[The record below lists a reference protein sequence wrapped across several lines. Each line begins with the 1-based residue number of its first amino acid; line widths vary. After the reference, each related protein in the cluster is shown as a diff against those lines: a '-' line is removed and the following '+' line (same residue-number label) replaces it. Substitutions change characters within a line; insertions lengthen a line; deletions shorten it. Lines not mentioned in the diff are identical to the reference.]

1 MNLAHSR
8 LTVVALLVASLAVAP
23 AAAEG
28 AKKKP
33 KPCSRKGSTTV
44 AASSKLRIYE
54 VGGYD
59 RTVFGCL
66 RSTNKRM
73 IVARYSS
80 CDCSTSDEP
89 QPTIWLNRET
99 VAANEYGC
107 PPPGAGDEC
116 SGIVASFDVR
126 RRVKRYA
133 EVVPGG
139 IVDNLVL
146 KPNGSFAYIAADTV
160 RKADSAGVGQ
170 LDAGPGVE
178 EGSLARAGSI
188 VYWTK
193 AGQAFSTRLQ

>member
-1 MNLAHSR
+1 MNLAHGR
-8 LTVVALLVASLAVAP
+8 LTLVALLAGALALAP
-23 AAAEG
+23 AAEG

-44 AASSKLRIYE
+44 AASSKLRVYE
-54 VGGYD
+54 VGSYD
-59 RTVFGCL
+59 RVVYSCL

-73 IVARYSS
+73 VVARYSS

-107 PPPGAGDEC
+107 PPPGGGTEC
-116 SGIVASFDVR
+116 NGIVASFDAR

-139 IVDNLVL
+139 IVDNLTL
-146 KPNGSFAYIAADTV
+146 KPNGAFAYIAADTV
-160 RKADSAGVGQ
+160 RKADAAGVGQ
-170 LDAGPGVE
+170 IDAGPGVE

-193 AGQAFSTRLQ
+193 AGQAYSVRLQ

>member
-8 LTVVALLVASLAVAP
+8 LTLVALLAGALALAP
-23 AAAEG
+23 AAEG
-28 AKKKP
+28 AKKKS
-33 KPCSRKGSTTV
+33 KPCSRKGSTTI
-44 AASSKLRIYE
+44 AASSKLRVFE

-59 RTVFGCL
+59 RVVYSCL

-73 IVARYSS
+73 VVARYSS

-89 QPTIWLNRET
+89 QPKIWLNRET

-107 PPPGAGDEC
+107 PPPGGGTEC
-116 SGIVASFDVR
+116 NGIVASFDAR

-139 IVDNLVL
+139 IVDNLTL
-146 KPNGSFAYIAADTV
+146 KPNGAFAYIAADTV
-160 RKADSAGVGQ
+160 RKADAAGVGQ
-170 LDAGPGVE
+170 IDAGPGVE

-193 AGQAFSTRLQ
+193 AGQAYSVRLQ

>member
-1 MNLAHSR
+1 MNLAYSR
-8 LTVVALLVASLAVAP
+8 LTVVALLVASLALAP

-33 KPCSRKGSTTV
+33 KPCARKGSTTV
-44 AASSKLRIYE
+44 AASSKLRVYE

-59 RTVFGCL
+59 RTVYGCL
-66 RSTNKRM
+66 RAKNKRM
-73 IVARYSS
+73 VVARYSS

-89 QPTIWLNRET
+89 QPPIWLNRET

-107 PPPGAGDEC
+107 PPPGGGPEC
-116 SGIVASFDVR
+116 NGIVASFDIR
-126 RRVKRYA
+126 HRVKKYA

-139 IVDNLVL
+139 IVDDLVL
-146 KPNGSFAYIAADTV
+146 KSNGSFAYIAADTV
-160 RKADSAGVGQ
+160 RKADSAGIGQ

-193 AGQAFSTRLQ
+193 AGKAYSTRLQ

>member
-1 MNLAHSR
+1 MHLPHSR
-8 LTVVALLVASLAVAP
+8 LTVVALLLASLAFTP

-28 AKKKP
+28 AKRKP

-44 AASSKLRIYE
+44 AASSKLRVYE
-54 VGGYD
+54 VGGYE

-89 QPTIWLNRET
+89 QPTIWMNRET

-107 PPPGAGDEC
+107 PPPGGGTEC

-146 KPNGSFAYIAADTV
+146 KPNGSFAYIANDTV
-160 RKADSAGVGQ
+160 RKADSAGIGQ
-170 LDAGPGVE
+170 LDAGPNVE
-178 EGSLARAGSI
+178 EGSLARASSI

-193 AGQAFSTRLQ
+193 AGQAYSTRLQ